1 MENNTNIMENY
12 IGKKCIIRCDR
23 SGVFFGTLETLEGQ
37 KARISN
43 VRNIWYWD
51 GAASVMQLAT
61 EGVTNPNGCKFTV
74 TVDEIVVTDAIQ
86 IIPCTEQA
94 IANIEAVKVWKR

>member
-1 MENNTNIMENY
+1 MENY

-23 SGVFFGTLETLEGQ
+23 SGVFFGTLESLEGQ
-37 KARISN
+37 QAKISN

-51 GAASVMQLAT
+51 GAASVMQLAA
-61 EGVTNPNGCKFTV
+61 EGVMNPNGCKFTV
-74 TVDEIVVTDAIQ
+74 TVSEIVVTDAIQ

-94 IANIEAVKVWKR
+94 INDIEAVKTWKR

>member
-1 MENNTNIMENY
+1 MKNY

-23 SGVFFGTLETLEGQ
+23 SGVFFGTLESLEGQ
-37 KARISN
+37 QAKISN

-51 GAASVMQLAT
+51 GAASVMQLAA
-61 EGVTNPNGCKFTV
+61 EGVKTPNGCKFTV
-74 TVDEIVVTDAIQ
+74 TVSEIFVTDAIQ

-94 IANIEAVKVWKR
+94 INCIEAVKPWKR

>member
-1 MENNTNIMENY
+1 MENY

-23 SGVFFGTLETLEGQ
+23 SGVFFGTLESLEGQ
-37 KARISN
+37 QAKISN

-51 GAASVMQLAT
+51 GAASVMQLAA
-61 EGVTNPNGCKFTV
+61 EGVKKPNGCKFTV
-74 TVDEIVVTDAIQ
+74 TVSEIVVTDAIQ

-94 IANIEAVKVWKR
+94 IKDIEAVKTWKR

>member
-1 MENNTNIMENY
+1 MENY

-23 SGVFFGTLETLEGQ
+23 SGVFFGTLESLEGQ
-37 KARISN
+37 QAKISN

-51 GAASVMQLAT
+51 GAASVMQLAA
-61 EGVTNPNGCKFTV
+61 EGVKRPDNCKFTV
-74 TVDEIVVTDAIQ
+74 TVSEIVVTDAIQ

-94 IANIEAVKVWKR
+94 IKDIEAVKTWER

>member
-1 MENNTNIMENY
+1 MNDYN
-12 IGKKCIIRCDR
+12 GKKCIIRCDR
-23 SGVFFGTLETLEGQ
+23 SGVFFGTLESLEGQ
-37 KARISN
+37 QAKISN

-74 TVDEIVVTDAIQ
+74 TVSEIVVNDAIQ

-94 IANIEAVKVWKR
+94 IKNIEAVVPWKR

>member
-1 MENNTNIMENY
+1 MKNY
-12 IGKKCIIRCDR
+12 IGKKCIIRCEH
-23 SGVFFGTLETLEGQ
+23 SGVFFGTLESFEGQ
-37 KARISN
+37 QAKISN

-61 EGVTNPNGCKFTV
+61 EGVTKPNGCKFTV
-74 TVDEIVVTDAIQ
+74 TVSEIVVTDAIQ

-94 IANIEAVKVWKR
+94 IKNIEAVKTWKR